1 MISSESCVCGSDK
14 REANR
19 GGEEDLAVVEGDRRA
34 DGLADGLGEIGDAR
48 GILLREQDQAELVAG
63 EPRQRVLRLEDA
75 GQPPRQGQQDRIA
88 DRDADGIVDLLE
100 AVEIDHHQGRPQGRH
115 GLGEIRDRAEP
126 VHEQLA
132 VRQAREIVVHGVVQH
147 ALFGVAQ
154 IGDVGERADHARDLA
169 IGADHGP
176 RLERKPHE
184 MTVGRAQ
191 PEVLHQAA
199 AALIEHAVECGAE
212 AVLVERVQ
220 HLQPFRGGAFQG
232 AALQPEQALGL
243 RAGEHLVGGDIP
255 VPDQIAGAGERQR
268 AALDVGDDACGGAA
282 AGKGVLH
289 HRKSDQHHDQHEAA
303 EQGRADDV
311 VGDGA
316 GNRHAGRDHPHHQQ
330 EPGRDQQHRA
340 VEAVGRE
347 IDDQRE
353 AREGDQHQRHA
364 RDAGGHRRIE
374 QCERD
379 QGAEEGEPA
388 HRDVGIAH
396 MPAAEIEIGEQEHQQ
411 GRGEDGFACRAPD
424 ALGVVRH
431 VEHLAPEAEV
441 DADIDQ
447 HRPGQRRRGGE
458 HDRALHHE
466 QDGEHE
472 GKKSGDADHDALVQ
486 RERVDL
492 VLVGVGLPQIELR
505 QLVGAQFRDEGDDG
519 AGIERDAEHV
529 GGRALLAVGP
539 VAGRRGDG
547 CDARQPEIGPQQARC
562 DDAVMRRDDQTVEL
576 VVGVVGEREHHPVLS
591 AFTRA
596 HLDAADD
603 AVGAGRGG
611 DLDAVAVAALMF
623 QHRGEIDCGRV
634 AADADGVKR
643 VGRRRGDHNHEPQH
657 QCCQAPDQTQIQ
669 SPRSPLGSP
678 LLAW

>member
-1 MISSESCVCGSDK
+1 MISSESCVCGSDSA
-14 REANR
+14 RPIEAVR
-19 GGEEDLAVVEGDRRA
+19 KISRSLKAIGARMVLRMVSAKLVMRA
-34 DGLADGLGEIGDAR
+34 GSCSD
-48 GILLREQDQAELVAG
+48 EQDQAELVAG

-75 GQPPRQGQQDRIA
+75 GQPPRQGQQDGIA

-132 VRQAREIVVHGVVQH
+132 VRQARQIVVHGVVQH

-154 IGDVGERADHARDLA
+154 IGDVGQRADHARDLA
-169 IGADHGP
+169 VGADHGA
-176 RLERKPHE
+176 RFQRKPHE
-184 MTVGRAQ
+184 MAVGRAQ
-191 PEVLHQAA
+191 AEILHQAA
-199 AALIEHAVECGAE
+199 AALVEHAIECGAE
-212 AVLVERVQ
+212 TVLVERMQ
-220 HLQPFRGGAFQG
+220 HFQPFRGGAFQR

-243 RAGEHLVGGDIP
+243 GAGEHLVGGDVP
-255 VPDQIAGAGERQR
+255 VPDQIAGAGQRQR
-268 AALDVGDDACGGAA
+268 AALDVGDDAGGGAA
-282 AGKGVLH
+282 AGEGVLH
-289 HRKSDQHHDQHEAA
+289 DGEADQHHDQHEAA

-316 GNRHAGRDHPHHQQ
+316 GNRHAGRDHPDHQQ

-353 AREGDQHQRHA
+353 AREGDQHQRHP
-364 RDAGGHRRIE
+364 RDAGGDRRIE
-374 QCERD
+374 QRERD
-379 QGAEEGEPA
+379 QRAEEGEPA

-411 GRGEDGFACRAPD
+411 GRGEDGFARRAPD

-447 HRPGQRRRGGE
+447 HRPGQRGGGGE

-466 QDGEHE
+466 QDGEHQR
-472 GKKSGDADHDALVQ
+472 KQAGDADHDALVQ

-529 GGRALLAVGP
+529 GGRALLPVGP
-539 VAGRRGDG
+539 VAGRRRDR
-547 CDARQPEIGPQQARC
+547 CDARQAEIGPQQAR
-562 DDAVMRRDDQTVEL
+562 MRRC
-576 VVGVVGEREHHPVLS
+576 GN
-591 AFTRA
+591 
-596 HLDAADD
+596 AARRSD
-603 AVGAGRGG
+603 GRAGRRCCWRARTPPSSVRLHARAPRCGG
-611 DLDAVAVAALMF
+611 RCRRCRA
-623 QHRGEIDCGRV
+623 RWRPGCGRCRC
-634 AADADGVKR
+634 ADV
-643 VGRRRGDHNHEPQH
+643 P
-657 QCCQAPDQTQIQ
+657 AP
-669 SPRSPLGSP
+669 R
-678 LLAW
+678 